1 MASPSLFFTIIF
13 FRGGYVGKP
22 LGKKTAKKK
31 RWYNDF
37 ARVGLVSYIIF
48 KIFMFMTNI

>member
-13 FRGGYVGKP
+13 FFVVVMWEN
-22 LGKKTAKKK
+22 LWGKKLQKKN

-48 KIFMFMTNI
+48 KIFMTNI

>member
-13 FRGGYVGKP
+13 FSCWLCGKTF
-22 LGKKTAKKK
+22 GEKNYKK
-31 RWYNDF
+31 RNF

-48 KIFMFMTNI
+48 KIFMTNI